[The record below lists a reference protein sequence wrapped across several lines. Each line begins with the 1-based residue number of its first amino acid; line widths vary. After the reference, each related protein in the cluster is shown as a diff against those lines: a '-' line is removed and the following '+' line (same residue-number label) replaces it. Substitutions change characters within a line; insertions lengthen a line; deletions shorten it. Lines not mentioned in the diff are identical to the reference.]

1 MAGPIIYNGI
11 KYPFQKGRTSLPA
24 SVTDDELIKDS
35 LLQLILTMSGER
47 VMRPEFGSNAPSFV
61 FENNGEVLG
70 NLLRSE
76 IQGLV
81 AKYEPRIQV
90 MDVRSEQRR
99 SEVIITIVY
108 IVLATRQPGVA
119 SVPVP
124 AP

>member
-119 SVPVP
+119 SIPVP